1 MQRLVLFLLVT
12 AFLLGCGRRTR
23 GPIVS
28 DNSLKNRLADI
39 HALIESGNCNTGDQ
53 CRYMA
58 YGKKACG
65 GPSGYLIFS
74 GNIDEVKLKKLVN
87 DYTIAEDIYNKENQI
102 TSDCSIPNPP
112 QKMKCDG
119 GKCIEVM

>member
-1 MQRLVLFLLVT
+1 MQRLVLNLFVAALLI
-12 AFLLGCGRRTR
+12 GCGRRTT

-28 DNSLKNRLADI
+28 NNSLEKRLADI
-39 HALIESGNCNTGDQ
+39 HALIDSGNCNTEEQ
-53 CRYMA
+53 CQYIA

-74 GNIDEVKLKKLVN
+74 GNIDVGKLKKLVN
-87 DYTIAEDIYNKENQI
+87 EYSLAEDIYNKENQI

-112 QKMKCDG
+112 QKMKCEG
-119 GKCIEVM
+119 GICIEVK